1 VVNVPPRGIGAR
13 TVDAVRT
20 HARERRESMW
30 RAAAHLIASGA
41 LATRAARS
49 LGGFQELID
58 VLARDVSGLSLEEM
72 TEQSIAASGLVEFY
86 KRDNVERAQARIE
99 NLEELVTAA
108 RQFDVEDDGADF
120 DPLMEFL
127 SHAAL
132 EAGEQQAAEWEDCV
146 QLMTLHSAKGLEFPM
161 VFLCGLEEGL
171 FPHQRSSDDADK
183 LEEERRLC
191 YVGMTRA
198 KKRLVLTHAESR
210 RLHGQDYFPAP
221 SRFLREIPSE
231 FIDEVR
237 ARSAVS
243 RPLYRRGGGYDGGV
257 AEGAP
262 DGIALGQRVAH
273 PKFGEGVV
281 LSYEGAGS
289 HARVQVNFERAGAKW
304 LVLQF
309 ANLEP
314 V

>member
-1 VVNVPPRGIGAR
+1 
-13 TVDAVRT
+13 
-20 HARERRESMW
+20 
-30 RAAAHLIASGA
+30 
-41 LATRAARS
+41 
-49 LGGFQELID
+49 
-58 VLARDVSGLSLEEM
+58 
-72 TEQSIAASGLVEFY
+72 
-86 KRDNVERAQARIE
+86 
-99 NLEELVTAA
+99 
-108 RQFDVEDDGADF
+108 
-120 DPLMEFL
+120 
-127 SHAAL
+127 
-132 EAGEQQAAEWEDCV
+132 
-146 QLMTLHSAKGLEFPM
+146 MTLHSAKGLEFPL
-161 VFLCGLEEGL
+161 VFVCGLEEGL
-171 FPHQRSSDDADK
+171 FPHQRSSDDVDK